1 MRPSLLKH
9 LALIN
14 QLFNPSVMSLSI
26 FEYGDGRFRL
36 FHGEREVGWVEG
48 RAVGFV
54 GFDSEAGAVHGATV
68 AYDALSGWLARQS
81 REQPT
86 PRPRRRLG
94 IRIENGEHH
103 LTLGGVAIGRL
114 VCGSEDHIAASA
126 SHGFELTL
134 PPRIGAALSAAQ
146 IIDQALTRY
155 RQLRELETADAIGA
169 SEAVV

>member
-1 MRPSLLKH
+1 
-9 LALIN
+9 
-14 QLFNPSVMSLSI
+14 MSLSI

-54 GFDSEAGAVHGATV
+54 GFDSEAAAVHAATA

-81 REQPT
+81 REQST
-86 PRPRRRLG
+86 PRRRRRLG
-94 IRIENGEHH
+94 IRVERGEHH

-114 VCGSEDHIAASA
+114 VSESEDRVATRG
-126 SHGFELTL
+126 SHGFELSL

-146 IIDQALTRY
+146 VIDQALSRH
-155 RQLRELETADAIGA
+155 RQLRELETADAIGT

>member
-1 MRPSLLKH
+1 
-9 LALIN
+9 
-14 QLFNPSVMSLSI
+14 MSLSI

-36 FHGEREVGWVEG
+36 FQGEREVGWVEG

-54 GFDSEAGAVHGATV
+54 GFDSEAAAVQAATV

-81 REQPT
+81 REHAT
-86 PRPRRRLG
+86 PRRRGRLG
-94 IRIENGEHH
+94 IRTDHGVRH

-114 VCGSEDHIAASA
+114 VSGSTERVVTGA
-126 SHGFELTL
+126 SHGFELAL

-146 IIDQALTRY
+146 VIDQALGRHK
-155 RQLRELETADAIGA
+155 QLREWESADAIGA

>member
-1 MRPSLLKH
+1 
-9 LALIN
+9 
-14 QLFNPSVMSLSI
+14 MSLSI

-36 FHGEREVGWVEG
+36 FQAEREVGWVEG

-54 GFDSEAGAVHGATV
+54 GFDSEAAAVHAATV
-68 AYDALSGWLARQS
+68 AYDALSAWLARQS

-86 PRPRRRLG
+86 PRRRRRLG
-94 IRIENGEHH
+94 LRIENGEHH

-114 VCGSEDHIAASA
+114 VSGSDDHIAPSG

-134 PPRIGAALSAAQ
+134 PPRVGAALSAAQ
-146 IIDQALTRY
+146 VIDQALTRH
-155 RQLRELETADAIGA
+155 RQLRELETADSIGS